1 MLDYLML
8 FAQTAEATDP
18 TGKLKYLALM
28 AALGLIAVILS
39 YVVILFAFYEAGE
52 MDEALVR
59 SGAGGPKVAIQGG
72 LWKFPKI
79 HKFQRVTLRSL
90 KLDVRSGRQATTG
103 DQSLDGEGNL
113 VEHEGSSSGDGR
125 EGIARGMGV
134 IRDSDHLPII
144 INAEFYVHVPA
155 KEDYVINAARTLGEK
170 ADPKQG
176 EGRGKHWE
184 KKSGKA
190 SEDVAILAIREFAQE
205 KLWGALRGVA
215 GTMTLQEM
223 HQNRLAFTDN
233 VANALEHDLKEN
245 GLELESVAIES
256 LDQEPLRAVEKRA
269 GEGSV
274 FDEGALTTLITKVEA
289 AKTARNDA
297 RKREEAKREDADTQY
312 REASVKFE
320 ERRILATAEQEER
333 VKNKT
338 RDLVKS
344 IETFEAAAHL
354 EQTKVVE
361 DCGFE
366 ANAKIEQVAIDFEK
380 LQSDLEKSKRTLIA
394 QNEREFGL
402 AELSRDQDLE
412 TEEEKVKEA
421 IELRAIGRVATVGNQ
436 ANECKQQ
443 VGVAKE
449 NALAEIGVAGET
461 KLLRISERQK
471 EVADANTYTN
481 TAKAEAER
489 AEQSISTARIE
500 EELRGNTVAPVAAE
514 ATAEVERKKKVVLS
528 AEASRDKDVLNAQ
541 GTVALAH
548 GSRDSDLAKG
558 ASASAILSRG
568 QAEAESR
575 RLDGEAEKVY
585 AQAEV
590 IQAEK
595 QLLNKD
601 AIGKY
606 LYAKNAPLLAAH
618 LKDAV
623 AAAFKP
629 MEGMIDGFKILQVN
643 TDGGSENGGPFGDI
657 MRTITRNA
665 PAGALLNEMLSM
677 SGSDLKVQ
685 DLLEKLFGTITTTLA
700 GKSSPADPAET
711 S

>member
-8 FAQTAEATDP
+8 FAQAAEATDANP
-18 TGKLKYLALM
+18 TDKLKYLALM
-28 AALGLIAVILS
+28 AALGIIALLLS
-39 YVVILFAFYEAGE
+39 YVVTLWFFYQAGE

-79 HKFQRVTLRSL
+79 HKFQRVTLRTL
-90 KLDVRSGRQATTG
+90 KLDVRSGRAAVTG
-103 DQSLDGEGNL
+103 DLSLDGEGDL
-113 VEHEGSSSGDGR
+113 VEHEGSFQEGQR

-134 IRDSDHLPII
+134 IRDSENLPII

-170 ADPKQG
+170 ADPKYG
-176 EGRGKHWE
+176 EGRGREKD

-190 SEDVAILAIREFAQE
+190 SEDVAIAAIRGFTEE

-289 AKTARNDA
+289 AKTLRNDA
-297 RKREEAKREDADTQY
+297 RKREEAKREEADTQY

-333 VKNKT
+333 VKNRT
-338 RDLVKS
+338 RELVKS
-344 IETFEAAAHL
+344 IETFEATAHL
-354 EQTKVVE
+354 EQTEVVE
-361 DCGFE
+361 DCGYK
-366 ANAKIEQVAIDFEK
+366 ANAKIEQVAVDFEK
-380 LQSDLEKSKRTLIA
+380 LQSDLENSKRTLIA
-394 QNEREFGL
+394 QNEREYGL

-436 ANECKQQ
+436 ANQCKQQ

-481 TAKAEAER
+481 TSKAEAER
-489 AEQSISTARIE
+489 AEQSIATARIE
-500 EELRGNTVAPVAAE
+500 EALRGQTVAPIAAE
-514 ATAEVERKKKVVLS
+514 ASAEAERKKKTVLAS
-528 AEASRDKDVLNAQ
+528 EAARDKAVLDAQ
-541 GTVALAH
+541 GVVALAQ
-548 GSRDSDLAKG
+548 GDRDSDLAKG
-558 ASASAILSRG
+558 AAASAILSRG

-575 RLDGEAEKVY
+575 RLDGEADKVY
-585 AQAEV
+585 AQAE
-590 IQAEK
+590 IILAEK
-595 QLLNKD
+595 QLLTED

-643 TDGGSENGGPFGDI
+643 TDGGSENGGPFGDV

-677 SGSDLKVQ
+677 SGSEMNVQ
-685 DLLEKLFGTITTTLA
+685 DLVEKLFGTIATIA
-700 GKSSPADPAET
+700 GKSSDV